1 MDSSRINSRSWK
13 SKGSPRRQKKPEMV
27 GVSVQAIPVVSEVAR
42 KKNGR
47 KMGLTIMGKYITLL
61 CHTYLSKRK

>member
-1 MDSSRINSRSWK
+1 
-13 SKGSPRRQKKPEMV
+13 MV
-27 GVSVQAIPVVSEVAR
+27 GLSIQAIPVESEVPR

-47 KMGLTIMGKYITLL
+47 QMGLTIMGKYITLL